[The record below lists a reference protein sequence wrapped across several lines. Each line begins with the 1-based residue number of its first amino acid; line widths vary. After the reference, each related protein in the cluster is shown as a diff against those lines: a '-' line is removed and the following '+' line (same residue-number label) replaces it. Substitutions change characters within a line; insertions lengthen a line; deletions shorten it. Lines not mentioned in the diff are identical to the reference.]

1 VTLEP
6 IMPSLFSL
14 KRPHAARIA
23 KKTAG
28 GSLEAHS
35 APTIRPLER

>member
-1 VTLEP
+1 VILGP
-6 IMPSLFSL
+6 IVSSLFSG
-14 KRPHAARIA
+14 RPHAARIA

-35 APTIRPLER
+35 KPTIRPLER